1 MDFAIL
7 GPLRVMAG
15 GAPVELK
22 AAKQRA
28 LLATLL
34 LAHRD
39 GVVPKER
46 LIDAL
51 WGEHPPPTANKALQV
66 YVSQLRRALGPERPI
81 VTHPNGYSLRL
92 EPGQLDLERFEALV
106 ARARAT
112 AEPSE

>member
-28 LLATLL
+28 LLAALL

-39 GVVPKER
+39 GVVGKER

-51 WGEHPPPTANKALQV
+51 WGEHPPPTATKALQV
-66 YVSQLRRALGPERPI
+66 YVSQLRRLLEPESPI
-81 VTHPNGYSLRL
+81 VTRPTGYSLEL
-92 EPGQLDLERFEALV
+92 APGQLDL
-106 ARARAT
+106 
-112 AEPSE
+112 